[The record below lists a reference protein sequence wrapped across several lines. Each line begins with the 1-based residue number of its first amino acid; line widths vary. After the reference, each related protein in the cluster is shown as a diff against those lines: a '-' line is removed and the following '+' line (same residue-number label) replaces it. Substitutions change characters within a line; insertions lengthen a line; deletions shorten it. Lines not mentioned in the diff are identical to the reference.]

1 MTRLCCLMRVCG
13 VSHTLKSAAP
23 VNVCYRA
30 QLSPLSFSLSFP
42 NSLWYHTL
50 ILTLSLNHSAKAAHT
65 PSILAA
71 QSKSQTHTQT
81 QYNSFY
87 RRDIGAGDKK
97 EKERDT
103 FYVSM
108 TEVEQEE
115 DERQVRS
122 HFKYWDDDSHKLCER
137 NEGLNPTAGVSRNS
151 QRQTESVIL
160 RSNSIPLVN

>member
-1 MTRLCCLMRVCG
+1 MQVKRSGHTWPQFACETPLSVWGAVCVTRLCCLMRVCG

-23 VNVCYRA
+23 VNVCSRA

-81 QYNSFY
+81 KYNSFY

-122 HFKYWDDDSHKLCER
+122 H
-137 NEGLNPTAGVSRNS
+137 LNIGTMTVTTLWA
-151 QRQTESVIL
+151 
-160 RSNSIPLVN
+160 